1 MEIITSK
8 NNPKIVFAQKL
19 KQKKYRDEFLLA
31 LIESDKVI
39 QEAVNSSI
47 KIKQLFCS
55 KDKLDKAQNIACDE
69 LYQID
74 DSLCK
79 LLSSTVTSQNMF
91 AVIEIPQSKNSVL
104 GKRVLVLDNLQ
115 NPDNMGA
122 ILRTSMATDFKD
134 IVLINCVDVYNE
146 KVIRSS
152 MGNVFKANFTKTD
165 YQIISD
171 VLNGY
176 QICVADMSGEDVFNV
191 KNFAQK
197 VALVIGNEGNGVS
210 ENLRKICTKVVSIPM
225 QNNVESLNASVSAGI
240 IMYQIKNNQGE

>member
-8 NNPKIVFAQKL
+8 NNHKIVFAQKL
-19 KQKKYRDEFLLA
+19 KQKKYRDEFSLA

-39 QEAVNSSI
+39 QEAVNSNI

-55 KDKLDKAQNIACDE
+55 KDKLDKAPNIACDE

-91 AVIEIPQSKNSVL
+91 AVIEIPQAKNICL

-152 MGNVFKANFTKTD
+152 MGNVFKANFIKTD
-165 YQIISD
+165 YQSINN
-171 VLNGY
+171 VLQGY
-176 QICVADMSGEDVFNV
+176 QICVADMFGEDVFNV
-191 KNFAQK
+191 RNFAQK

>member
-19 KQKKYRDEFLLA
+19 KQKKYRDEFSQA

-39 QEAVNSSI
+39 FEAVNSNI

-55 KDKLDKAQNIACDE
+55 KDKLDKAKTIGCSE
-69 LYQID
+69 LYSID

-79 LLSSTVTSQNMF
+79 LLSSTITSQNMF
-91 AVIEIPQSKNSVL
+91 AVIEIPQAKNICL
-104 GKRVLVLDNLQ
+104 GNRVLVLDNLQ

-122 ILRTSMATDFKD
+122 ILRTSIATDFKD
-134 IVLINCVDVYNE
+134 ILLINCVDVYNE

-152 MGNVFKANFTKTD
+152 MGNVFKANFIKTD
-165 YQIISD
+165 YHSIKE
-171 VLNGY
+171 VLKSY

-191 KNFAQK
+191 KNFSK
-197 VALVIGNEGNGVS
+197 KIALVIGNEGNGVS
-210 ENLRKICTKVVSIPM
+210 ENLRNICTKVVSIPM

>member
-19 KQKKYRDEFLLA
+19 KQKKYRDDFLLA

-39 QEAVNSSI
+39 QEAVNSNI

-55 KDKLDKAQNIACDE
+55 KDKLEKAQNIACDE

-74 DSLCK
+74 DELCK

-91 AVIEIPQSKNSVL
+91 AVIEIPKAKNGIL

-152 MGNVFKANFTKTD
+152 MGNVFKANFIKTD
-165 YQIISD
+165 YQGIKD
-171 VLNGY
+171 LLNAY

>member
-1 MEIITSK
+1 METISSK
-8 NNPKIVFAQKL
+8 INPKIVFAQKL
-19 KQKKYRDEFLLA
+19 KQKKYRDEFSLA

-39 QEAVNSSI
+39 LEAVNCGV

-55 KDKLDKAQNIACDE
+55 SEKLLKAKNIVCDE
-69 LYQID
+69 LYQIS
-74 DSLCK
+74 DSICK
-79 LLSSTVTSQNMF
+79 LLSTTINSQNMF
-91 AVIEIPQSKNSVL
+91 AVIEIPQAQNSVL

-122 ILRTSMATDFKD
+122 ILRTSIATDFKD
-134 IVLINCVDVYNE
+134 ILLINCVDVYNE

-152 MGNVFKANFTKTD
+152 MGNVFKALFIKTD
-165 YQIISD
+165 YQNIKA
-171 VLNGY
+171 LLCGY
-176 QICVADMSGEDVFNV
+176 QICVADMFGTNVFEE
-191 KNFAQK
+191 KNFAK
-197 VALVIGNEGNGVS
+197 NVALVIGNEGNGVS

>member
-19 KQKKYRDEFLLA
+19 KQKKYRDEFSLA

-39 QEAVNSSI
+39 QEAVNFNI

-55 KDKLDKAQNIACDE
+55 KDKLDKAKNIACDE

-79 LLSSTVTSQNMF
+79 LLSNTVTSQNMF
-91 AVIEIPQSKNSVL
+91 AVIEIQQAKNICL

-134 IVLINCVDVYNE
+134 ILLINCVDVYNE

-152 MGNVFKANFTKTD
+152 MGNVFKANFIKTD
-165 YQIISD
+165 YQSISD

-176 QICVADMSGEDVFNV
+176 QICVADMFGEDVFNV
-191 KNFAQK
+191 KNFAQN

-210 ENLRKICTKVVSIPM
+210 KNL
-225 QNNVESLNASVSAGI
+225 
-240 IMYQIKNNQGE
+240 

>member
-8 NNPKIVFAQKL
+8 NNPKIIFAQKL
-19 KQKKYRDEFLLA
+19 KQKKYRDEFSLA

-39 QEAVNSSI
+39 QEATNSNI

-55 KDKLDKAQNIACDE
+55 KDKLNKAKNITCDE

-74 DSLCK
+74 EGLCK
-79 LLSSTVTSQNMF
+79 MLSSTVTSQNMF
-91 AVIEIPQSKNSVL
+91 AVIEIPNTKNGCL

-122 ILRTSMATDFKD
+122 ILRTSIATNFKD
-134 IVLINCVDVYNE
+134 ILLIDCVDVYNE
-146 KVIRSS
+146 KVIRCS
-152 MGNVFKANFTKTD
+152 MGNVFKANFIKTN
-165 YQIISD
+165 YQSIKE
-171 VLNGY
+171 VLQGY
-176 QICVADMSGEDVFNV
+176 QICVADMSGEDVFSV
-191 KNFAQK
+191 DKFDKK

-210 ENLRKICTKVVSIPM
+210 DSLLKICTKVVSIPM

>member
-8 NNPKIVFAQKL
+8 NNPTIVFAQKL
-19 KQKKYRDEFLLA
+19 KQKKYRDEFSLA

-39 QEAVNSSI
+39 KEAVNSSI
-47 KIKQLFCS
+47 KIKQILCS

-74 DSLCK
+74 DSLCR
-79 LLSSTVTSQNMF
+79 LLSNTVTSQNMF
-91 AVIEIPQSKNSVL
+91 AVIEIPQAKNSVL

-134 IVLINCVDVYNE
+134 IMLINCVDVYNE

-152 MGNVFKANFTKTD
+152 MGNVFKANFIKTD
-165 YQIISD
+165 YQSIKG
-171 VLNGY
+171 VLNDY

-197 VALVIGNEGNGVS
+197 VALVIGNEGNGVN
-210 ENLRKICTKVVSIPM
+210 ENLRKICTKIVSIPM